1 MGDLNITQLLFSL
14 IGGLGLF
21 IFGIKM
27 MGDGLQ
33 KAAGQK
39 MRSILGKLTKHR
51 FMGLGLGTVVTSII
65 QSSSATT
72 VMVVGFVNAGLMT
85 LVQSIPI
92 ILGANIGTTI
102 TAQLIAFKLTDYA
115 LPIVAIGASM
125 YLFGKTKKTKQIGE
139 AILGFGILF
148 LGLSIMSSG
157 VKPLRSSELIKHAFT
172 NLSHNPLL
180 GIIVGT
186 IATIIVQSSSAST
199 GIVLALATTGLMD
212 INAALPII
220 LGTNIGTCVTAML
233 ASIGTNI
240 SARRT
245 AMAHVLFNV
254 IGTGIALVFFKIYLN
269 IVLASSSDLLRQIA
283 NFHTIFN
290 VVNALIFIGFTK
302 QFAKIV
308 ERIIPGKVETIE
320 FGPKYLDK
328 NLLNTPS
335 IAIEAAKKEIR
346 RTLKLA
352 DEMVDHSLKAFYDKD
367 KSEIKRVYAK
377 EDLIDEL
384 QDAITDYLVKI
395 TQKEI
400 SEKEAVMIPSLL
412 HSINDIERVADHA
425 VNISELAERTID
437 EKIKFS
443 SFALKEI
450 KEVETILKEMIKNAI
465 RALPDLNKKLASK
478 IEENEETINNLVFEF
493 RNMHT
498 NRLAKGTCNHKA
510 GLIFVDLLMSFEKIG
525 DHLVNVA
532 QAIQGK
538 LSWENNN
545 H

>member
-367 KSEIKRVYAK
+367 KSEIKRVYSK

>member
-1 MGDLNITQLLFSL
+1 MVDLNITQLIFSL

-21 IFGIKM
+21 IFGIHM

-51 FMGLGLGTVVTSII
+51 FVGLGLGTLVTAAI

-102 TAQLIAFKLTDYA
+102 TAQLIAFKLTDYT
-115 LPIVAIGASM
+115 LPIVAIGAAM
-125 YLFGKTKKTKQIGE
+125 YLFGKTKRIKQIGE

-148 LGLSIMSSG
+148 LGLNIMSSG
-157 VKPLRSSELIKHAFT
+157 VKPLGNSELIRSAFT
-172 NLSHNPLL
+172 KLSHNPLL
-180 GIIVGT
+180 GILVGT
-186 IATIIVQSSSAST
+186 VATIIVQSSSVST
-199 GIVLALATTGLMD
+199 GIVLALATTGLLD

-233 ASIGTNI
+233 ASIGANI

-245 AMAHVLFNV
+245 AIAHVLFNV
-254 IGTGIALVFFKIYLN
+254 IGTVIALVLFPFYLK

-290 VVNALIFIGFTK
+290 VVNALLFIGFVK

-308 ERIIPGKVETIE
+308 QKVIPGKVETIE

-335 IAIEAAKKEIR
+335 IAIDAAKREIR

-352 DEMVDHSLKAFYDKD
+352 KHMVRDALNAFYNDNRE
-367 KSEIKRVYAK
+367 EIKNVMSK
-377 EDLIDEL
+377 EDVVDEL
-384 QDAITDYLVKI
+384 QTAITDYLVKI

-400 SEKEAVMIPSLL
+400 SEKEAMMVPSLL
-412 HSINDIERVADHA
+412 HSINDIERIADHA
-425 VNISELAERTID
+425 VNIAEVAERKIDNKLKLGKTALAEIKKVDSIID
-437 EKIKFS
+437 Q
-443 SFALKEI
+443 
-450 KEVETILKEMIKNAI
+450 MIKDAI
-465 RALPDLNKKLASK
+465 EALPDLDKKLAKK
-478 IEENEETINNLVFEF
+478 IKENEEKVNQYVLEF
-493 RNMHT
+493 RDKHT
-498 NRLAKGTCNHKA
+498 NRLSKGACSHKA
-510 GLIFVDLLMSFEKIG
+510 GLIFIDLLMNFEKIG

-532 QAIQGK
+532 EAIEGK
-538 LSWENNN
+538 LSWVHN